1 MSNPVKV
8 VADANGNVIQ
18 LSKNKE
24 FGYVRV
30 SQEVEEYTEEGFIRD
45 RTLSALIHGTIEK
58 LVSKKWEDGT
68 ELPGRIIIKEQHHAF
83 DEEDGDRDLKRA
95 GATGVICRVDDE
107 PIYRRTFY
115 SEDLTAQH
123 QLIRHN
129 NSDEIKAAT
138 KEMTKNLKQVKKH
151 LYEVAKF

>member
-1 MSNPVKV
+1 MSNPVRV
-8 VADANGNVIQ
+8 VADINGNVIQ

-24 FGYVRV
+24 YGYVRV
-30 SQEVEEYTEEGFIRD
+30 VQDIEEYTEDGFIRD
-45 RTLSALIHGTIEK
+45 RTLSALIHGTVEK

-68 ELPGRIIIKEQHHAF
+68 ELPGRIIIKEQHNAF

-115 SEDLTAQH
+115 SEDPNAQH

-129 NSDEIKAAT
+129 NSDEIKAAS
-138 KEMTKNLKQVKKH
+138 KEMTRNLKKISKNMF
-151 LYEVAKF
+151 EVARF